1 MSDIKSME
9 KATSKTSVFL
19 PLSSVQQFASI
30 NNDNK
35 SDIPLKK
42 AESISIC
49 NPSVTQAQGFPPY
62 WKTCPE
68 NLLQTH
74 FFFGKGRL
82 GERRRRGRR
91 KLTLEHHVQKEQA
104 AVVGMR

>member
-49 NPSVTQAQGFPPY
+49 NPSVTQAQGFPL
-62 WKTCPE
+62 T
-68 NLLQTH
+68 
-74 FFFGKGRL
+74 
-82 GERRRRGRR
+82 R
-91 KLTLEHHVQKEQA
+91 KPALKIDCKHISFSEKED
-104 AVVGMR
+104 